1 MKKTIIVYAKVC
13 LDCTDENWQSCRNW
27 LINQKGYVVKFRRT
41 ALNPIWHTL
50 ATSAYGTSDY
60 PPFAQIAGEGVKT
73 VKELEDEYKKSQEA
87 NQPSIQKRTA
97 MSQVRGNT
105 TKKPVRKG
113 RVDRKKT
120 QTKKEA

>member
-73 VKELEDEYKKSQEA
+73 VKELEDEYEKE
-87 NQPSIQKRTA
+87 

-105 TKKPVRKG
+105 TKKPTRKG
-113 RVDRKKT
+113 RVARKKA